1 MEAQKQSKLF
11 AFKLAAK
18 QAKEVVPADQWKVRE
33 GVSAAGC
40 SGPDYYENYRETAT
54 LNPRGDNGIY
64 C

>member
-11 AFKLAAK
+11 AFKLAKK
-18 QAKEVVPADQWKVRE
+18 QAEEVVPPAQWKVRE

-40 SGPDYYENYRETAT
+40 SGPTYYGDFREADYYY
-54 LNPRGDNGIY
+54 PDGDNGIY

>member
-11 AFKLAAK
+11 AFKLAEK
-18 QAKEVVPADQWKVRE
+18 QVKEVVPPAQWKTRE

-40 SGPDYYENYRETAT
+40 SGPDFYENYRMTAVYRP
-54 LNPRGDNGIY
+54 NGDNGIY